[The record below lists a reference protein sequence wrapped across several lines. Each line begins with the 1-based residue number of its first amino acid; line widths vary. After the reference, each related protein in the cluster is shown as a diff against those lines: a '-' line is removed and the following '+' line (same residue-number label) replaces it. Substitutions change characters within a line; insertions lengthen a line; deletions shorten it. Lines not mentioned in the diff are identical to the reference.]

1 VGCGNIASPEKV
13 LGERVARSREP
24 LGVFPM
30 PQTYAREDVQSMID
44 ELTNVGVQSLETA
57 QAVDGAVVD
66 TEGVTMVVINSV
78 CGCAAGNCRPGVTL
92 ALQNEK
98 IPDTLTTVFAGV
110 DVDAV
115 DRARALMG
123 EVQPSSPCIAL
134 FKAGK
139 LFGVLERRHIE
150 KMTAVDISAALKK
163 AFDEHCTRQ
172 GPSVAPEVFEN
183 NEGVK
188 SCGSSIPLYQGE

>member
-1 VGCGNIASPEKV
+1 MSQ
-13 LGERVARSREP
+13 
-24 LGVFPM
+24 M
-30 PQTYAREDVQSMID
+30 YAREDVQSMID
-44 ELTNVGVQSLETA
+44 ELTNVGVKSLMTA
-57 QAVDGAVVD
+57 EDVDSAVVN
-66 TEGVTMVVINSV
+66 TEGVTMVVVNSV

-115 DRARALMG
+115 ERARALMG
-123 EVQPSSPCIAL
+123 EIPPSSPCIAL

-150 KMTAVDISAALKK
+150 QMTAVDIADSLKK
-163 AFDEHCTRQ
+163 TFDEHCTRQ
-172 GPSVAPEVFEN
+172 GPSVAPEVFED

-188 SCGSSIPLYQGE
+188 SCGSSIPLYQGD